1 MEDQVV
7 NQVEET
13 TIETPIEQSQVDQQ
27 TVERRAEELYQARNF
42 KMLREQAEAVARENQ
57 ELKRRLESQVKPDK
71 RTNPNDDDLI
81 DGKLYN
87 YQQEYIDRKL
97 KEVDTKIQQNQMIMT
112 ENLIRSQCPDFD
124 NVVTEEN
131 LAKLTKQ
138 HPEIAATINSSQDF
152 KSKAISAYKLIKKL
166 DIYNTQTNRDK
177 ELIAQNSAKPKPSN
191 ALPKTESDL
200 SRANAFATGMTDA
213 EKEARYKQALEW
225 SRG

>member
-1 MEDQVV
+1 
-7 NQVEET
+7 
-13 TIETPIEQSQVDQQ
+13 
-27 TVERRAEELYQARNF
+27 
-42 KMLREQAEAVARENQ
+42 MLREQAEAVAQENR

-71 RTNPNDDDLI
+71 RTSPSDDDII
-81 DGKLYN
+81 DGRLYN
-87 YQQEYIDRKL
+87 SQQEYIDQKL

-131 LAKLTKQ
+131 LAKLTQ
-138 HPEIAATINSSQDF
+138 QYPEIASTINSSQDF

-166 DIYNTQTNRDK
+166 DIYNPQTNRDK
-177 ELIAQNSAKPKPSN
+177 ELIAQNSAKPKPTN

-200 SRANAFATGMTDA
+200 SRANAFSTGMTDA